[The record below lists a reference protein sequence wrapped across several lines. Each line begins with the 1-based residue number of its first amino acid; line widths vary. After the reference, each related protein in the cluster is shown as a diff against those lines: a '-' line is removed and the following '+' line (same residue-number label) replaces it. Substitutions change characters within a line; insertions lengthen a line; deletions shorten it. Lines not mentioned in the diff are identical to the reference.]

1 MNSTWKKAAALA
13 AMAAMTLTFAGCGGD
28 KKEGE
33 KKSAGRQCQG
43 TDHVYGRGRA
53 GSQSSGVRV

>member
-53 GSQSSGVRV
+53 GS